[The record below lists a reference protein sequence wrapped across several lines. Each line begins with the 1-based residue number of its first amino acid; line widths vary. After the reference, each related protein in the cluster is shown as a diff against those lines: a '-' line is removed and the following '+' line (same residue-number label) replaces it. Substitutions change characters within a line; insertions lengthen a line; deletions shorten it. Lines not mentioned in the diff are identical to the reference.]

1 MTLKSL
7 KTLFSKKTS
16 DVGFTLIEL
25 LISVSLLAIAMG
37 IASDLIITLVRTYT
51 KTQAFNDIE
60 QTVNFVFLKLQ
71 NDLKSSN
78 SATITPGGDLVL
90 SRNGQ
95 TIIYSLSDDD
105 PPQLLRND
113 TPLLNTSSGIGDVH
127 VRCID
132 NCFELLSTNPTT
144 VKVSM
149 EFYQGSGLG
158 LFDHSVSLEDAF
170 VVRGTY

>member
-1 MTLKSL
+1 MTLKSIKAL
-7 KTLFSKKTS
+7 FPKTTS

-51 KTQAFNDIE
+51 KTQAFNEVE

-71 NDLKSSN
+71 NDLKSAN
-78 SATITPGGDLVL
+78 SATVTSVGALVL
-90 SRNGQ
+90 SRDGQ
-95 TIIYSLSDDD
+95 TITYSISDDD

-113 TPLLNTSSGIGDVH
+113 IPLLDTSSGIGDVH
-127 VRCID
+127 VRCVD
-132 NCFELLSTNPTT
+132 SCFELLSTNPTA

-149 EFYQGSGLG
+149 EFYQGSGSG